1 MSDIE
6 RRLQEHRAMRDA
18 AREVVQAD
26 IGVVRGEVQER
37 GIAQRAA
44 DGVSATSHSMA
55 DRAVGF
61 VREHPVA
68 VGGGVLALLLILF
81 RGFILDLLIDLL
93 EDDEDEQDQ
102 VDEELDRRAVAPLP
116 AVGEAEPAQAAD
128 RSSRT

>member
-6 RRLQEHRAMRDA
+6 RRLEESRAMRDA
-18 AREVVQAD
+18 ARRVVEAD

-37 GIAQRAA
+37 GVAQRAA

-61 VREHPVA
+61 VREHPLA

-81 RGFILDLLIDLL
+81 RGFILDLVIDLL
-93 EDDEDEQDQ
+93 EDD
-102 VDEELDRRAVAPLP
+102 DEEDQLDAERDRRANAPLP
-116 AVGEAEPAQAAD
+116 AVGGAEPAQVPD
-128 RSSRT
+128 RSGRT